1 MGALAKTYT
10 ESLTGLGGSD
20 HAVPFRAPR
29 SVLNS
34 RIHAPRRFATQRY
47 EMDRMKAVAKAAG
60 GSLNDVFLAICGGAL
75 RRYLTDLD
83 ALPEQT
89 LTANVPVSVRPEG
102 AASVG
107 NSITFLYTEIGTD
120 IADPV
125 ERLRAIRASTQLAKS
140 RLPQA
145 GGTMMDAYT
154 SVLMGP
160 FLAPAVLG
168 VGGYGP
174 PDANLVLSNVP
185 GLREQRYFNGSRLEA
200 YYPLS
205 LLFHG
210 QGLNITGVSNAAQFC
225 IGYTGCRDT
234 LPHLQRVA
242 VYSGEALAELESAL
256 GLSWPP
262 AGTG

>member
-1 MGALAKTYT
+1 
-10 ESLTGLGGSD
+10 
-20 HAVPFRAPR
+20 
-29 SVLNS
+29 
-34 RIHAPRRFATQRY
+34 
-47 EMDRMKAVAKAAG
+47 
-60 GSLNDVFLAICGGAL
+60 
-75 RRYLTDLD
+75 
-83 ALPEQT
+83 
-89 LTANVPVSVRPEG
+89 VPVSVRPEG

-107 NSITFLYTEIGTD
+107 NAITFLYTEIGTD

-125 ERLRAIRASTQLAKS
+125 ERIRAIRSSTQLAKQ
-140 RLPQA
+140 RLPQV
-145 GGTMMDAYT
+145 GSSMMDAYT

-174 PDANLVLSNVP
+174 PDANLVISNVP
-185 GLREQRYFNGSRLEA
+185 GLRETRYFNGSRLEE

-210 QGLNITGVSNAAQFC
+210 QGLNITGVSNDQMFC

-242 VYSGEALAELESAL
+242 VYSGEALEELEAAL
-256 GLSWPP
+256 GLTWEP
-262 AGTG
+262 AGATAD